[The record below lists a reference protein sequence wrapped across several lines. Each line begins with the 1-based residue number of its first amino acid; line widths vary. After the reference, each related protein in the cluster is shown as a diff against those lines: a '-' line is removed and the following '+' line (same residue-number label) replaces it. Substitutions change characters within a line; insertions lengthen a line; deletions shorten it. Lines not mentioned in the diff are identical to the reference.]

1 MNLKKSIN
9 LFSLCFLLFL
19 SSCSKTIEN
28 NHWQAEISENN
39 INSLPE
45 LFSQIGSE
53 KLIDIVASKDSLKA
67 SSYNIMKANQIAS
80 YFYDKYKIDIR
91 EKFEDNPEGIVI
103 LGKFYAEKEYQNSK
117 NQIKSNSLKSFK
129 TGDENMGCFITV
141 IGDVIGISQAKA
153 IWNSIV
159 LGASEET
166 VIAAISLIGKR
177 VAGVLTV
184 ATMIYSTGSCL
195 EWW

>member
-1 MNLKKSIN
+1 
-9 LFSLCFLLFL
+9 
-19 SSCSKTIEN
+19 
-28 NHWQAEISENN
+28 
-39 INSLPE
+39 
-45 LFSQIGSE
+45 
-53 KLIDIVASKDSLKA
+53 
-67 SSYNIMKANQIAS
+67 MKANQIAS

-103 LGKFYAEKEYQNSK
+103 LGMFYAEKEYQNSK